1 MLGKTL
7 AWLLMTLLALL
18 VSCYAAALLGIPE
31 FRPTLVRSLM
41 SERPLAAISHFGGS
55 ALALAIGA
63 FQINGWLRAR
73 FPGMHRWAG
82 RFYVAGVAVGGVSGL
97 FMALQSSGGMS
108 TRAGFAA
115 LAVCWLV
122 TTFLAYRH
130 IRAGEVV
137 AHRRWMI
144 RSFALTFAAVTLRLY
159 LPVSQIAGIP
169 FPVAYAAIAWLCWVP
184 NLLFAEGLIRA
195 TLPARS
201 ERRRPAPKRSTA

>member
-31 FRPTLVRSLM
+31 FRPSLVRTLM
-41 SERPLAAISHFGGS
+41 SERPFAAISHFGGS

-63 FQINGWLRAR
+63 FQINGWLRVR
-73 FPGMHRWAG
+73 FLGLHRWAG
-82 RFYVAGVAVGGVSGL
+82 RLYVAGVVVGGVSGL
-97 FMALQSSGGMS
+97 FMALESSSGMG

-115 LAVCWLV
+115 LAVCWLM

-130 IRAGEVV
+130 IRAGDVA

-184 NLLFAEGLIRA
+184 NLLVAEWIVRA
-195 TLPARS
+195 TTPARD
-201 ERRRPAPKRSTA
+201 ERRRLSRSMG